1 MQTKNIYLF
10 VAQSG
15 CGKTTITE
23 SLENNHDLKSIQSY
37 TTRPQRCNGET
48 GHIFVSDEEFDKL
61 ENLVAYTLFNNYR
74 YAATAE
80 QVDTHDLYVID
91 PKGVEYF
98 KEHYKGEKGIKIIY
112 LTSPLTTRYER
123 MVVRAKHG
131 GASNL
136 DASEAAL
143 NRITNDV
150 SEFYDYEHK
159 IAHVD
164 LRVVNDETTS
174 IEYLTERIYEF
185 IKHCE
190 EDD

>member
-1 MQTKNIYLF
+1 MTKNIYLF

-74 YAATAE
+74 YATTAE

-123 MVVRAKHG
+123 MVVRAKHS

-136 DASEAAL
+136 DASGS
-143 NRITNDV
+143 N
-150 SEFYDYEHK
+150 K
-159 IAHVD
+159 
-164 LRVVNDETTS
+164 
-174 IEYLTERIYEF
+174 LT
-185 IKHCE
+185 
-190 EDD
+190 

>member
-1 MQTKNIYLF
+1 MQNRNIYLF

-15 CGKTTITE
+15 CGKTTLTE
-23 SLENNHDLKSIQSY
+23 SLEKTYGLTSIQSY
-37 TTRPQRCNGET
+37 TTRPQRYNGET
-48 GHIFVSDEEFDKL
+48 GHTFVSDEEFDKL
-61 ENLVAYTLFNNYR
+61 ENLVAYTEFNNYR

-80 QVDTHDLYVID
+80 QVNNNALYVID

-143 NRITNDV
+143 SRITNDV

-174 IEYLTERIYEF
+174 IEYLTEKIYEF